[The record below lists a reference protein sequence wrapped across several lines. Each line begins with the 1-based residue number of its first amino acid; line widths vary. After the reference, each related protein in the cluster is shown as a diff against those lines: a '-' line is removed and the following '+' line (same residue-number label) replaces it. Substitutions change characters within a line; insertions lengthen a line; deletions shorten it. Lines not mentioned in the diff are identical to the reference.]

1 MASNPSHRAFASL
14 IAGLLA
20 VIALASSA
28 PAVAQSGTTINE
40 EGFAE
45 PSEAQLEMNEKGVK
59 AIVDGDFDK
68 AARLFQASI
77 DLGKLNITY
86 LNLGRALQK
95 ARRCREAKQAYLNV
109 KKDATPK
116 VKNPPPFEISSRAE
130 QYLAELERTCP
141 GEVEVTCQPEDLA
154 DDVQLFI
161 NTRGPKS
168 CDSSPFEVPA
178 GEVVV
183 KGVLG
188 EQTLEK
194 VATVEPVELA
204 SVSLTFEQPAKAD
217 PKPPVTEKTDPKDA
231 PKADSKDDP
240 EVDATSPE
248 DDAVAQSDTDS
259 DTSKRPPPSDTEVS
273 LEKPAQVDEED
284 SSGGGGWW
292 LAAGMGVIGG
302 GLYFDVI
309 APTARN
315 GELDGVDFIGPSA
328 YLLGGIALIYGLTNL

>member
-1 MASNPSHRAFASL
+1 MFKSTIAPL
-14 IAGLLA
+14 VAGLFAIA
-20 VIALASSA
+20 VVFGSTTAF
-28 PAVAQSGTTINE
+28 AQSGSGGTEINE
-40 EGFAE
+40 KGFAV
-45 PSEAQLEMNEKGVK
+45 PSEAQLEMNEKGVQ

-95 ARRCREAKQAYLNV
+95 AGRCREAKQAYLSV

-116 VKNPPPFEISSRAE
+116 VQNPPPFEISSRAE

-141 GEVEVTCQPEDLA
+141 GEVEVTCKPDDLA
-154 DDVQLFI
+154 EDVQLFI
-161 NTRGPKS
+161 NTRGPKE
-168 CDSSPFEVPA
+168 CNADPFEVPP

-188 EQTLEK
+188 EQTLEE
-194 VATVEPVELA
+194 VATVSPVELA
-204 SVSLTFEQPAKAD
+204 SVTLTFERPKKPTVAEKPEDEPDDGKDETSEPETDTDTKPTDETEVAKAD
-217 PKPPVTEKTDPKDA
+217 PD
-231 PKADSKDDP
+231 
-240 EVDATSPE
+240 TS
-248 DDAVAQSDTDS
+248 S
-259 DTSKRPPPSDTEVS
+259 DTSERPPPTGTDVK
-273 LEKPAQVDEED
+273 LEQPATTDEAE

-309 APTARN
+309 HKTATN
-315 GELDGVDFIGPSA
+315 GELDGVDFIPPGA
-328 YLLGGIALIYGLTNL
+328 YLLGGIAVIYGISNL

>member
-1 MASNPSHRAFASL
+1 MIKSTTAPL
-14 IAGLLA
+14 VAGLFAIA
-20 VIALASSA
+20 VIFGSTAAF
-28 PAVAQSGTTINE
+28 AQSGSGGTEINE
-40 EGFAE
+40 KGFAV

-95 ARRCREAKQAYLNV
+95 AGRCREAKQAYLNV
-109 KKDATPK
+109 KKKETPK
-116 VKNPPPFEISSRAE
+116 VQNPPPFEISSRAE

-141 GEVEVTCQPEDLA
+141 GEVEVTCEPDDLA
-154 DDVQLFI
+154 EDVQLFI
-161 NTRGPKS
+161 NTRGPKE
-168 CDSSPFEVPA
+168 CNDDPFEVPP

-194 VATVEPVELA
+194 VATVSPVELA
-204 SVSLTFEQPAKAD
+204 SVTLTFERPT
-217 PKPPVTEKTDPKDA
+217 KPPVAEKPESETDDGKDQT
-231 PKADSKDDP
+231 DDP
-240 EVDATSPE
+240 ESDPDAKNSDEPE
-248 DDAVAQSDTDS
+248 VAQADTDANS
-259 DTSKRPPPSDTEVS
+259 TTERPPPTGTDVE
-273 LEKPAQVDEED
+273 LEQPVKTDEAE
-284 SSGGGGWW
+284 SGGGGGWW

-309 APTARN
+309 HKTASN
-315 GELDGVDFIGPSA
+315 GELDGVDFIPPGA
-328 YLLGGIALIYGLTNL
+328 YLLGGIAVIYGISNL